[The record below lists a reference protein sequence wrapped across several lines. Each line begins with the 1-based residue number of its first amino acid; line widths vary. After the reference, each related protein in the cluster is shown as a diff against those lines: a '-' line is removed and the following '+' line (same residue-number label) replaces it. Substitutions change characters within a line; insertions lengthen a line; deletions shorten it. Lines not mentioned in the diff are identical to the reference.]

1 MDCFYRRNKGDTA
14 ILKHKDNFKFPI
26 FNFKL
31 RDEKSMEHLNNKT
44 KKQQSNKAK
53 GQENIGTM
61 EQ

>member
-1 MDCFYRRNKGDTA
+1 MFIKKPLMDCFYRRNKGDTA
-14 ILKHKDNFKFPI
+14 ILKHKD
-26 FNFKL
+26 NFKL